1 MTIEFSWNIVHQLIV
16 LFHNQ
21 VAVPTSLCEGD
32 SEEKQV
38 AILTV
43 NQNKFKFKPVTLETT
58 RLVIFD
64 TVSLLDLVTLDEL
77 EDHSNDDI
85 QETIKQGLHLEVEK
99 RIKQAEEMLLD
110 VCIPSY
116 YGISNL
122 NGVEFIKMEHLT
134 STNNEMSIID
144 VKLGSKT
151 YLKIEEN
158 NKLRADLYQK
168 VI

>member
-1 MTIEFSWNIVHQLIV
+1 MKKLMSDV
-16 LFHNQ
+16 LH
-21 VAVPTSLCEGD
+21 
-32 SEEKQV
+32 
-38 AILTV
+38 
-43 NQNKFKFKPVTLETT
+43 
-58 RLVIFD
+58 
-64 TVSLLDLVTLDEL
+64 
-77 EDHSNDDI
+77 
-85 QETIKQGLHLEVEK
+85 
-99 RIKQAEEMLLD
+99 

-134 STNNEMSIID
+134 STNNEMSIMD

-168 VI
+168 VNLILLSGNIRRHI